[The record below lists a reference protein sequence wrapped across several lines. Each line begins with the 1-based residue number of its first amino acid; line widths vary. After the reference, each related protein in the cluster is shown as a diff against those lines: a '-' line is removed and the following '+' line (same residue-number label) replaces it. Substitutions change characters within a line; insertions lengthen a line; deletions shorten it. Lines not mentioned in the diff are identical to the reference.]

1 MMRRCMLVAVMLV
14 AAGWGTEGARAQRLF
29 WLGTLGGPES
39 KALGVSNN
47 GVVVGYATNLAGE
60 SRAFR
65 WTEASGMQD
74 LGALILYSTHSY
86 AYDVSED
93 GSVVVGQS
101 HRPFRWTE
109 PSGMQPIDTDHLGVA
124 SSVSYDGSLSGGW
137 FFDGATGRDRPF
149 RWTESSGMDILFE
162 DAGHA
167 FVRGVSGDGSV
178 CVGSLGDVSP
188 RAFRWTEATGVQD
201 LGTLGGSESVAYAAD
216 EDGSV
221 IVGYAVNTSGHRRPF
236 RWTSSAGMTD
246 LTSLGLVSEALDVS
260 ASGQK
265 IVGYYVINGTEDE
278 RAVQWNLFPVLSIRN
293 LTGHYADLLSAGSV
307 LNRAEAISPDGR
319 YIAGWGF
326 NAETGRT
333 EAFLLDTSVST
344 AVEDA
349 TLPQEAVLAGAY
361 PNPFRLSTTLGFTV
375 SRPGPVRLQVYDALG
390 RLVRSLVD
398 EHRGV
403 GAYQVVWD
411 GRDAAGREV
420 PAGVYLVRFET
431 GGHAQTRTLVVLR

>member
-1 MMRRCMLVAVMLV
+1 MTRRFLLGFMMLIV
-14 AAGWGTEGARAQRLF
+14 AAGPREEARAQRLF

-39 KALGVSNN
+39 KAFGVSND

-65 WTEASGMQD
+65 WTEAGGMQD

-93 GSVVVGQS
+93 GSVVVGHS

-109 PSGMQPIDTDHLGVA
+109 PSGMQPIDTDHYGVA

-137 FFDGATGRDRPF
+137 YFDGETGRDTPF
-149 RWTESSGMDILFE
+149 RWTEASGMDILFE
-162 DAGHA
+162 GANGA
-167 FVRGVSGDGSV
+167 FVWGVSGDGSV
-178 CVGSLGDVSP
+178 CVGSIGAVR
-188 RAFRWTEATGVQD
+188 RAFRWTETTGVQD
-201 LGTLGGSESVAYAAD
+201 LGTLGGLESEAYAAD

-221 IVGYAVNTSGHRRPF
+221 IVGHAVNTSGNRRPF

-293 LTGHYADLLSAGSV
+293 LTSHYADLLSPGSV

-344 AVEDA
+344 AVVED
-349 TLPQEAVLAGAY
+349 EAVPRQAQLAGAY

-375 SRPGPVRLQVYDALG
+375 SRPGPVRLQVYDGLG

-403 GAYQVVWD
+403 GAYQAVWD

-420 PAGVYLVRFET
+420 PAGVYLARFET